1 MRRHSKTLGV
11 WLMIMAGVLWPLVT
25 WASPLEAGGGSA
37 PADNP
42 TVTQVAQRV
51 VPPPAP
57 IGRRG
62 PFRRPVEIRMMVI
75 HASNAFV
82 GYDRAIVGLKRHLA
96 FLNYRGYRLLFQN
109 TMMLR
114 PGTTRSMGLFDG
126 NTIEVTLKSATWE
139 RAELRVRM
147 FNRTRPS
154 VPILDTVVLVSR
166 RGTFFVGGPH
176 YNGGVLI
183 LPITA
188 WY

>member
-1 MRRHSKTLGV
+1 MKRRSQAWNVVLVIG
-11 WLMIMAGVLWPLVT
+11 LLWPWIIQAAERGSEWT
-25 WASPLEAGGGSA
+25 EGASSI
-37 PADNP
+37 
-42 TVTQVAQRV
+42 QVAQRV
-51 VPPPAP
+51 VPPPP
-57 IGRRG
+57 PVGRRG
-62 PFRRPVEIRMMVI
+62 PFRRPVEIRLKVI

-96 FLNYRGYRLLFQN
+96 FLNYRGYRLLFEN

-114 PGTTRSMGLFDG
+114 PGTTRRMGLFDG

-139 RAELRVRM
+139 RAELRIRM
-147 FNRTRPS
+147 FNRARPT
-154 VPILDTVVLVSR
+154 VPLLDTVVLVSR
-166 RGTFFVGGPH
+166 RGTFFVGGPR